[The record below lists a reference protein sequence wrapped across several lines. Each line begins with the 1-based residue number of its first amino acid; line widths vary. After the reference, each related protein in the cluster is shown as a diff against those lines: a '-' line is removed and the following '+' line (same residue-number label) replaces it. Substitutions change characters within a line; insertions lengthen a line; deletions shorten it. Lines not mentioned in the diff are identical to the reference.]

1 MNKRILSLFVLGAAF
16 FSVQAQQDKGGIS
29 SEMLD
34 QIRQSYQGT
43 SADKALRNA
52 IGNNDIRKLAL
63 NQENM
68 TGMDTHFSIK
78 VDSKGIT
85 DQKSSGR
92 CWLFTGLNVMRA
104 KAIAKYG
111 LGSFE
116 FAMAFIFAIVVCK
129 DAMGVRLETG
139 RQAVII
145 NDIVEAFNS
154 LASEKLPEAKL
165 KEFVGHTPL
174 QVIAGILLG
183 VVNTFIMYY
192 CVL

>member
-1 MNKRILSLFVLGAAF
+1 MQALQELLANRVLISGLVGWGAAQVLKTIIYALMHHTLDLTRIF
-16 FSVQAQQDKGGIS
+16 GDGGMPSGHSATVS
-29 SEMLD
+29 SLA
-34 QIRQSYQGT
+34 T
-43 SADKALRNA
+43 AAAL
-52 IGNNDIRKLAL
+52 
-63 NQENM
+63 
-68 TGMDTHFSIK
+68 
-78 VDSKGIT
+78 V
-85 DQKSSGR
+85 
-92 CWLFTGLNVMRA
+92 
-104 KAIAKYG
+104 YG

-154 LASEKLPEAKL
+154 LASEKIPEAKL

-183 VVNTFIMYY
+183 VANTFIMYY